1 MSIHEIVGFSLIVLG
16 FLVKKFPNLIAG
28 YNTMPAEEK
37 AKVDV
42 KGLTSHMRN
51 SLIVIGFLMIL
62 ITRLSILFELS
73 ISPFFIVVGTILPGT
88 LYMVIGSQ
96 RYMKKASRSMS
107 KTGMIIGVVVI
118 SVSAVLVTVLIF
130 TGTRSPQ
137 FDIVGNQ
144 LSISGMYGGD
154 ILVRNAQLL
163 EKLPS
168 IKMKTNGFSLGE
180 NKKGNFKL
188 EEFGQCKLFIESM
201 AGPFIYLESND
212 GDKIII
218 STKSRAKTEELLS
231 ELQQSI
237 SQ

>member
-1 MSIHEIVGFSLIVLG
+1 MITHEFVGLFLILMG
-16 FLVKKFPNLIAG
+16 FLVKRFPILIAG
-28 YNTMPAEEK
+28 YNTMPAEEQ

-42 KGLTSHMRN
+42 EGLSSHMRN
-51 SLIVIGFLMIL
+51 SLIVIGLLMIL

-73 ISPFFIVVGTILPGT
+73 ISPFFIIVGTILPGT

-96 RYMKKASRSMS
+96 RYMKKVNRSMS

-137 FDIVGNQ
+137 FDVEGNQ

-154 ILVRNAQLL
+154 VQVRNAQLL
-163 EKLPS
+163 AKLPA

-180 NKKGNFKL
+180 NKRGNFKL

-212 GDKIII
+212 GSKIII
-218 STKSRAKTEELLS
+218 STKSRAKTEELLAQ
-231 ELQQSI
+231 LQQSI

>member
-1 MSIHEIVGFSLIVLG
+1 MSIHEIVGFSFIALG
-16 FLVKKFPNLIAG
+16 FLVKRFPILIAG

-42 KGLTSHMRN
+42 KGLSSHMRN
-51 SLIVIGFLMIL
+51 SLIVIGLLMVLANLVNKMMGIP
-62 ITRLSILFELS
+62 ISPSILMPA
-73 ISPFFIVVGTILPGT
+73 IILPGT

-96 RYMKKASRSMS
+96 RYMKKISKGVH
-107 KTGMIIGVVVI
+107 KTGTIIGVVVLI
-118 SVSAVLVTVLIF
+118 VCAVGITILILF
-130 TGTRSPQ
+130 GTRSPE

-154 ILVRNAQLL
+154 VQVRHAQLL
-163 EKLPS
+163 EKLPA

-212 GDKIII
+212 GSKIII
-218 STKSRAKTEELLS
+218 STKSRAKTEELLAD
-231 ELQQSI
+231 LQHNINQ
-237 SQ
+237 